1 MRTEP
6 YDFMANKSLLE
17 KSSMIFSKFTLRTLE
32 FWGLRAV
39 RIAKKLSPIR
49 ILKKIIFKIKLKNIK

>member
-1 MRTEP
+1 MILWQKKPTRKALH
-6 YDFMANKSLLE
+6 DFST
-17 KSSMIFSKFTLRTLE
+17 MIFYKFTLRTLE

-39 RIAKKLSPIR
+39 RIAKKSSP